1 MGSGHIHHMPEGR
14 VALDHTGETGGQLWS
29 PLWFGK
35 QSIRAGF
42 WVVSGSICPIQ
53 GKEVTL
59 SELKV
64 SGEEESQSWGRFQ
77 NRCACMCSW
86 PANREAF
93 LYLQLRK
100 LLHFLMLRQEGK
112 RSFFALQTFVSN
124 ENYDSLNAIDMQ
136 LNMFE
141 LLTCFDSLSIKQTLT
156 IWHPLVIHSPNATC
170 AS

>member
-14 VALDHTGETGGQLWS
+14 VALDHTGETRGQLWS

-59 SELKV
+59 SELRV
-64 SGEEESQSWGRFQ
+64 SGEEESQSSGRFQ
-77 NRCACMCSW
+77 NRHGCTCSW
-86 PANREAF
+86 PANRETF

-100 LLHFLMLRQEGK
+100 FLCIVMWRQEGK
-112 RSFFALQTFVSN
+112 RSFFALQTFVSS
-124 ENYDSLNAIDMQ
+124 ENYNSLNAIDAE
-136 LNMFE
+136 LNMFA
-141 LLTCFDSLSIKQTLT
+141 LLTYFDSLSIKQTAT
-156 IWHPLVIHSPNATC
+156 TWHSLVIHSANAVC